1 MFSPQSPQPIA
12 QNNEDNRTYTLLCA
26 AKISE
31 CSEDH
36 RKAGNKDSDGSE
48 GGNVTDHVGHCTLL
62 TRYVSSLFSFCFRV
76 NMFLHVYFKFRSGAK
91 VPA

>member
-48 GGNVTDHVGHCTLL
+48 GGNVTDQVGHCTLL
-62 TRYVSSLFSFCFRV
+62 TRYVSILFLFCFRV
-76 NMFLHVYFKFRSGAK
+76 NMFLHVSFKFRSDVK